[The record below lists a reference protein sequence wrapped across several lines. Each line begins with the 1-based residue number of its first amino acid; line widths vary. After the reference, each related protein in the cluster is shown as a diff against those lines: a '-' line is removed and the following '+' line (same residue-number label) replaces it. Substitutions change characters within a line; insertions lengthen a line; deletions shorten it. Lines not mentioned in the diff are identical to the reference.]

1 MKTDPGPV
9 PSPLSSPSHGSQ
21 AGSAPSDGCLGW
33 AGGQNPRSVSE
44 NEKEEDGLR
53 HWC

>member
-9 PSPLSSPSHGSQ
+9 PSALSSPSHRSQ
-21 AGSAPSDGCLGW
+21 AGSALSDGCLGW
-33 AGGQNPRSVSE
+33 AGDETPDPSE